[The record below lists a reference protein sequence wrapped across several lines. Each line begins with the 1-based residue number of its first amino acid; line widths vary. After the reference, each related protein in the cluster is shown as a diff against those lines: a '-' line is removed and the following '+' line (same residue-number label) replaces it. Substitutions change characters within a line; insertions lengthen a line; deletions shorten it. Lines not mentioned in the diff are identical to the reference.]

1 MSKNENEG
9 VRIGPI
15 SLVTL
20 IAVLLL
26 AVLAMLCV
34 TTANA
39 TQSMAQRQANGV
51 TETYAADSVGQTL
64 AAQVNDAVA
73 GTKSTAAAANAVN
86 AKLSDIKAAA
96 TAQHSDVSLDVKV
109 ADEAVTFT
117 AALESGKALAGTIT
131 LGSDGTASISSW
143 KLSTTQQ
150 VDEESLW
157 SGSGQNQ

>member
-1 MSKNENEG
+1 MQKNQTEG

-51 TETYAADSVGQTL
+51 TETYAADSVGQAL
-64 AAQVNDAVA
+64 YAQVSNKVA
-73 GTKSTAAAANAVN
+73 GTTSASAAASAVSGS
-86 AKLSDIKAAA
+86 LDEIKAAA
-96 TAQHSDVSLDVKV
+96 VAQNSNVSLDAQVEGQTV
-109 ADEAVTFT
+109 AFT
-117 AALESGKALAGTIT
+117 ASLESGKALTGTIT

-143 KLSTTQQ
+143 KLSTTQA
-150 VDEESLW
+150 VNEETLW
-157 SGSGQNQ
+157 TGASQNQ